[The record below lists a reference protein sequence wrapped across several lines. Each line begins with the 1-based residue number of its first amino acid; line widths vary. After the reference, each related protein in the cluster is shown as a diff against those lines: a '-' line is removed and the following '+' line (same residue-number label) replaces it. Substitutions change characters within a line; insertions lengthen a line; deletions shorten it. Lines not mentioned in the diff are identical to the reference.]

1 MRLSSGK
8 SVKIGGLVFGGG
20 APVRVESMLKT
31 PLADTESCLNELD
44 GLKRAGCELVRVAF
58 PNTELESE
66 LKIVVKNSPIPI
78 MADIHFNH
86 KLALKALECGCC
98 SIRINPGNMGSREG
112 LMEVLTAA
120 RSNGAVIR
128 IGSNGGSL
136 SKKQLDAQGGDRAL
150 ALVYAV
156 EEQLIPLVD
165 SGFEDI
171 IISAKSS
178 SVMDTVRAN
187 VLLSQR
193 YPLPLHIGITE
204 AGFGF
209 EGAIKSAA
217 GLGILLAQGIGDTMR
232 VSLTGDAVE
241 EVRTAYSIQRA
252 LGLRQRG
259 VNLISCPG
267 CGRRRIDVAS
277 LVGKVTALI
286 PENVPDGLS
295 VAVMG
300 CEVNG
305 PKEAAA
311 ADMGIAG
318 TQGGF
323 VMFRRGEV
331 VASGCID
338 EMGEAIALYFNE
350 IKNNS
355 VCM

>member
-1 MRLSSGK
+1 MSSGK
-8 SVKIGGLVFGGG
+8 SVTIGGVVFGGG

-31 PLADTESCLNELD
+31 PLADTENCLRELA
-44 GLKRAGCELVRVAF
+44 GLKQAGCELVRVAF
-58 PNTELESE
+58 PNAELDEE
-66 LKIVVKNSPIPI
+66 LKSVVKNSPIPI

-86 KLALKALECGCC
+86 KLALKAIECGCS

-112 LMEVLTAA
+112 LMEVLAES
-120 RSNGAVIR
+120 RSNRVVIR
-128 IGSNGGSL
+128 IGSNGGSI
-136 SKKQLDAQGGDRAL
+136 SRKQLDAQDGDRAR

-156 EEQLIPLVD
+156 EEQLIPLID

-187 VLLSQR
+187 AILSQR

-204 AGFGF
+204 AGFGID
-209 EGAIKSAA
+209 GAVKSAA

-241 EVRTAYSIQRA
+241 EVRVAYSIQRS
-252 LGLRQRG
+252 LGLRHRG

-277 LVGKVTALI
+277 LVDRVTALI
-286 PENVPDGLS
+286 PDDVPDGLS

-305 PKEAAA
+305 PKEAAS

-323 VMFRRGEV
+323 VMFRAGEV
-331 VASGCID
+331 VASGCTE
-338 EMGEAIALYFNE
+338 EMEGALKRYFNE
-350 IKNNS
+350 IKNNLDDI
-355 VCM
+355 